1 MHRTTERGGHLS
13 VRWAETYAFA
23 LLALGTVFP
32 VWLFSLEWN
41 GTSGAVVK
49 TVAGP
54 VRGEKEK
61 DVLVFR
67 GIPFAAAPVGPLRF
81 RPPVP
86 PSPWT
91 KVRLTVDFAPACPQ
105 LIQVD
110 PIENNGSV
118 MAEDCLAVNVWTPG
132 ADAKRRPVM
141 VWIHGGGFSEG
152 SARNTWYDGATLAGT
167 GDIVVVSL
175 QYRLGA
181 LGFLELGEIGGEDYA
196 ESGNLGL
203 LDQIA
208 ALQWVDDNIAAFGGD
223 PHNVTLFGQSAGSG
237 SEGILMTTPA
247 ARGLFHKAVLQ
258 SGTPGLVA
266 GKTQAARVAQ
276 SYMKIAGV
284 STIEGLQQ
292 LSVDAMLDAQ
302 KKLFETGS
310 GGPPFR
316 PVVDGTVVKE
326 YPMQAIAAGRAAPVP
341 ILIGTNLDEIRLFS
355 VSYDLAVERRP
366 QSLLEKQVAEVAGSR
381 AHEVV
386 ETYRRADV
394 GYADAVI
401 HLLGDLQTRIP
412 SIRLAEANS
421 RRQPTFMYLFTYR
434 STSTYKKYYS
444 AHCMELPF
452 VFGVMDTQDVIAF
465 TGREP
470 HREALMKTIQQ
481 AWINFARTGDPS
493 QPGLAWPRYD
503 SKTRATMELGISSQ
517 VLSDPGSAERTLWG
531 GLPFDG
537 VTPSVDQ
544 IMAMVWENGTS

>member
-1 MHRTTERGGHLS
+1 MRLRALEAWFDSHRS
-13 VRWAETYAFA
+13 VSYALVLMAF
-23 LLALGTVFP
+23 GVGFP
-32 VWLFSLEWN
+32 VWFFPPQSNET
-41 GTSGAVVK
+41 GGVVVK
-49 TVAGP
+49 TAAGP
-54 VRGEKEK
+54 VQGETEK
-61 DVLVFR
+61 GVLVFR
-67 GIPFAAAPVGPLRF
+67 GIRFAAPPVGPLRF
-81 RPPVP
+81 RPPLS

-91 KVRLTVDFAPACPQ
+91 EVRLAVDFAPACPQ
-105 LIQVD
+105 LIHLD

-132 ADAKRRPVM
+132 ANAKRRPVM

-181 LGFLELGEIGGEDYA
+181 LGFLELAEIGGKDYA
-196 ESGNLGL
+196 ESGNLGI

-208 ALQWVDDNIAAFGGD
+208 ALQWVQQNIAAFGGD
-223 PHNVTLFGQSAGSG
+223 PNKVTLFGQSAGSG
-237 SEGILMTTPA
+237 SEGILLATPA
-247 ARGLFHKAVLQ
+247 ARGLCHQAIMQ

-266 GKTQAARVAQ
+266 GETQAARVAQ

-284 STIEGLQQ
+284 SSIEGLRQ
-292 LSVDAMLDAQ
+292 LSMDAMLDAQ
-302 KKLFETGS
+302 QKLFETGS

-316 PVVDGTVVKE
+316 PVVDGAVVEE
-326 YPMQAIAAGRAAPVP
+326 YPMQAIAAGRAAPIP
-341 ILIGTNLDEIRLFS
+341 ILIGTNLDEIRLLSAF
-355 VSYDLAVERRP
+355 YGLPVERRP
-366 QSLLEKQVAEVAGSR
+366 PSLLEKQIAEVAGSK

-401 HLLGDLQTRIP
+401 HLLGDLQTRMP

-503 SKTRATMELGISSQ
+503 SKTRATMKLGISSQ
-517 VLSDPGSAERTLWG
+517 VVSDPGSAERTLWNG
-531 GLPFDG
+531 TPFDG